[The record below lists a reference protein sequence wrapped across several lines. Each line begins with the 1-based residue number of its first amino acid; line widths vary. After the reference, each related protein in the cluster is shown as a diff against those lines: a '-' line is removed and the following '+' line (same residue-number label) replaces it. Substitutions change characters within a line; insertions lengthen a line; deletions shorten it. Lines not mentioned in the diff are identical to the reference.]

1 MYGTRSGTFLFD
13 RSKYIIY
20 KNNINEILPGDS
32 HQGFYKAADVR
43 VTHSCVIIM
52 HVIAYVRVHNVHA
65 DITYLRELPVPT
77 CVALAVT
84 LFVDQTTGTG
94 NSGYG

>member
-1 MYGTRSGTFLFD
+1 
-13 RSKYIIY
+13 
-20 KNNINEILPGDS
+20 
-32 HQGFYKAADVR
+32 
-43 VTHSCVIIM
+43 M